1 MDVLRKTARVR
12 VPVRALSDRHP
23 VPRLGARRDQ
33 GPRAASARAGAH
45 HHADTQDTPAL
56 TRLLAISLTDK
67 ASRGVAARGYTPAV
81 DDIRPALH
89 ARFVQLPETTCPP
102 QKDPSV
108 GPAGHK
114 R

>member
-1 MDVLRKTARVR
+1 VLRKTARVR

-56 TRLLAISLTDK
+56 
-67 ASRGVAARGYTPAV
+67 
-81 DDIRPALH
+81 
-89 ARFVQLPETTCPP
+89 
-102 QKDPSV
+102 
-108 GPAGHK
+108 
-114 R
+114 